1 MNVLFYATMKD
12 GIGELLQQEVETVVP
27 AENLDVFRTIE
38 SLYQR
43 LRRPLYDL
51 AVAVLLTASTKE
63 LLEMISIGDRLLDIR
78 IILIL
83 PNRKKE
89 TISRGHALYPRYL
102 NYADGDFKD
111 VSLVLRKMLNA
122 MESNNNYREEAE
134 IEWQN

>member
-89 TISRGHALYPRYL
+89 TISKGLALYPRYL
-102 NYADGDFKD
+102 TYTDGDFKNI
-111 VSLVLRKMLNA
+111 SHVLRKMFNA
-122 MESNNNYREEAE
+122 MELNNNYREEV
-134 IEWQN
+134 